1 MILCIGEILA
11 DLIGEK
17 ENGIMKYSRY
27 PGGAPLNLAVGISK
41 FNGDI
46 GFIGNVGN
54 DIIGNY
60 LKEFASSIR
69 FNYLDVTLDNK
80 HNTTLA
86 FVDIDENGE
95 RHFAFNRFNSADYQI
110 EFNRLELIKD
120 ADIIHVGS
128 LMLREKEGIELARY
142 IYKKAKELNKK
153 ISFDVNFRDDIYTS
167 KEEAINIYLEF
178 IKEADILKFSEE
190 EIELFTNEKDLKN
203 GL

>member
-27 PGGAPLNLAVGISK
+27 PGGAPLNVAVGISK
-41 FNGDI
+41 LNGKI

-60 LKEFASSIR
+60 LKDFASSIR
-69 FNYLDVTLDNK
+69 FDYLDVTLDNK

-95 RHFAFNRFNSADYQI
+95 RHFAFNRFNY
-110 EFNRLELIKD
+110 F
-120 ADIIHVGS
+120 
-128 LMLREKEGIELARY
+128 
-142 IYKKAKELNKK
+142 
-153 ISFDVNFRDDIYTS
+153 
-167 KEEAINIYLEF
+167 
-178 IKEADILKFSEE
+178 
-190 EIELFTNEKDLKN
+190 
-203 GL
+203 

>member
-27 PGGAPLNLAVGISK
+27 PGGAPLNVAVGISK
-41 FNGDI
+41 LNGKI

-60 LKEFASSIR
+60 LKDFASSIR
-69 FNYLDVTLDNK
+69 FDYLDVSLDNK

-95 RHFAFNRFNSADYQI
+95 RHFAFNRFNSADYYI
-110 EFNRLELIKD
+110 DYSRLNVIKD

-178 IKEADILKFSEE
+178 IKGADILKFSEE
-190 EIELFTNEKDLKN
+190 EIELFTNEKDLKKA
-203 GL
+203 